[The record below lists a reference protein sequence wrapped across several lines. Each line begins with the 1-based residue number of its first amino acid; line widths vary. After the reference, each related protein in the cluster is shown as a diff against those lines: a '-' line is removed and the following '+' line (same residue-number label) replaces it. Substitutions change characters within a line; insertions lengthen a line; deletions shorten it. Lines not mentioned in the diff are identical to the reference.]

1 MNLPVKRT
9 PNTLSSTSKGK
20 KASLPANGASASA
33 RGAFAFESIQESPK
47 PHGQSGPYQQSGSY
61 DPAGQNQQ
69 SEPYNASGQYQQS
82 GPYDASGQYQQSGP
96 YDASG
101 QYQQSGPYD
110 ASGQYQQSGP
120 YDASGQYQ
128 QAHIDC
134 AMHPGRTAEAACVYC
149 GKFFCA
155 ECLVEV
161 NGRMYCKGDVAKVV
175 NETRNANP
183 QPQPQPQPFV
193 QPINIYN
200 DGMNHNGMNAFY
212 PYRKRWV
219 AALLCLLLGYLGVHR
234 FYVGKIG
241 TGLLYLFTFGFGGL
255 GVLLDLIIIIC
266 GGFRDKQYMPL
277 V

>member
-1 MNLPVKRT
+1 
-9 PNTLSSTSKGK
+9 
-20 KASLPANGASASA
+20 
-33 RGAFAFESIQESPK
+33 
-47 PHGQSGPYQQSGSY
+47 
-61 DPAGQNQQ
+61 
-69 SEPYNASGQYQQS
+69 
-82 GPYDASGQYQQSGP
+82 
-96 YDASG
+96 
-101 QYQQSGPYD
+101 
-110 ASGQYQQSGP
+110 
-120 YDASGQYQ
+120 
-128 QAHIDC
+128 
-134 AMHPGRTAEAACVYC
+134 MHPGRTAEAACVYC

-161 NGRMYCKGDVAKVV
+161 NGRMYCKGDVEKVI
-175 NETRNANP
+175 NETRSSATH
-183 QPQPQPQPFV
+183 PQPQPQPFV

-200 DGMNHNGMNAFY
+200 DGMNANGMNNAFY

-241 TGLLYLFTFGFGGL
+241 TGLLWLFTFGFGGL